1 MEEKQA
7 TLSNSRPDIPLIVV
21 PFLVIGGISATF
33 FIWPESA
40 TNTITL
46 IRNFLNAW
54 FSPWVCL
61 VGLTGFVIS
70 IYLAA
75 SPLGK
80 IRLGD
85 PKKAISG
92 FRWGAMVF
100 TSTMAADIVFY
111 GLCEW
116 SFYAE
121 EPYLGTLG
129 SVQDWAPTF
138 PLFHWGPIAWSFYL
152 VLAAAF
158 GFMLHVRGRRSRRL
172 SEACR
177 PLLGDRVD
185 GFWGKLLDLL
195 SIFAVIAGTAS
206 AFAVS
211 VPLLSGAI
219 GHLFGFTAGTGTAI
233 VLLLAICAIY
243 SLVAWLGMD
252 AISRLSAMCV
262 WLFLALVAYVFFVGG
277 RPIYIL
283 ETAITSIGNMVQ
295 NFVGLST
302 QLDPLRTTSFPQNWT
317 LFYWYYW
324 IGWCVGAP
332 FFIGQISAGR
342 TVRQVVVEGYAW
354 GLAGTWISFIVL
366 GNYCMSLQMIDGMPL
381 SQNIAAGEPI
391 AAQMLNALGMI
402 PGQKLVFALLAIIMI
417 AFYCTTLD
425 TLTMVSAA
433 YCCRSLAPD
442 DLPDRKI
449 RLFWA
454 ILLIVL
460 PVALLFA
467 EGSYNNM
474 QSVAIIA
481 ALPISVVL
489 ILCTVSFIKDGR
501 HYLKEEKDA

>member
-1 MEEKQA
+1 M
-7 TLSNSRPDIPLIVV
+7 LR
-21 PFLVIGGISATF
+21 
-33 FIWPESA
+33 
-40 TNTITL
+40 
-46 IRNFLNAW
+46 LN
-54 FSPWVCL
+54 
-61 VGLTGFVIS
+61 
-70 IYLAA
+70 Y
-75 SPLGK
+75 
-80 IRLGD
+80 
-85 PKKAISG
+85 
-92 FRWGAMVF
+92 
-100 TSTMAADIVFY
+100 
-111 GLCEW
+111 E
-116 SFYAE
+116 
-121 EPYLGTLG
+121 
-129 SVQDWAPTF
+129 
-138 PLFHWGPIAWSFYL
+138 
-152 VLAAAF
+152 
-158 GFMLHVRGRRSRRL
+158 
-172 SEACR
+172 
-177 PLLGDRVD
+177 
-185 GFWGKLLDLL
+185 LD
-195 SIFAVIAGTAS
+195 A
-206 AFAVS
+206 
-211 VPLLSGAI
+211 
-219 GHLFGFTAGTGTAI
+219 
-233 VLLLAICAIY
+233 
-243 SLVAWLGMD
+243 LGMD

-402 PGQKLVFALLAIIMI
+402 PGQKLVFALLAIVMI